1 MTMPLNPSSGI
12 RRRHLL
18 QMIGGAGLISL
29 VGCRSG
35 GVNPRLFAPAGV
47 LPKSWTM
54 ALPDPWQ
61 LTSAKALD
69 QWTQADS
76 AQADLLAC
84 TDGWLGTLSAVA
96 LQPIEA
102 APLRNQLDPLA
113 LRFLET
119 LGPLASQVLPVG
131 VSPWVLLV
139 RRNPVVDAIKH
150 GGWQILLDPQLQG
163 QIVFPASPR
172 VVIELADRL
181 DQPDALQRL
190 RRQALTFDDRQ
201 GVNWLLKSSAKVVVL
216 PLQRCLS
223 LLRRDPRMD
232 VILPNQGAPLHWT
245 VLARPEDT
253 QEPLPQ
259 QWVEQAWSEPMR
271 RRLLQDG
278 WRAPLPT
285 AVLEADR
292 LKLPE
297 RWRSL
302 VLPPDDLWNRCWSL
316 PPLSPEQS
324 ASLGERWRASAP

>member
-1 MTMPLNPSSGI
+1 MTMPFDPSSGI

-18 QMIGGAGLISL
+18 RMIGGAGLISL
-29 VGCRSG
+29 VGCRASG
-35 GVNPRLFAPAGV
+35 VKPRLFAPAGV
-47 LPKSWTM
+47 LPKTWTM
-54 ALPDPWQ
+54 ELPDPWQ

-69 QWTQADS
+69 QWTQADA

-84 TDGWLGTLSAVA
+84 TDGWLGSLSAVA

-102 APLRNQLDPLA
+102 APLRHQLDPLA
-113 LRFLET
+113 QQFLKT

-131 VSPWVLLV
+131 VSPWVLLIRSDSV
-139 RRNPVVDAIKH
+139 ADAIKRL
-150 GGWQILLDPQLQG
+150 GWQMLLDPQLQG

-201 GVNWLLKSSAKVVVL
+201 AVNWLLKGEAKVVVL

-223 LLRRDPRMD
+223 LLRRDPRME

-245 VLARPEDT
+245 LLARPKDT
-253 QEPLPQ
+253 KEPLPQ
-259 QWVEQAWSEPMR
+259 QWVELAWREPMR
-271 RRLLQDG
+271 RRLLQEG

-285 AVLEADR
+285 AVLDVDR
-292 LKLPE
+292 LQLPE

-316 PPLSPEQS
+316 PPLSPEQRIN
-324 ASLGERWRASAP
+324 LEQRWLASAP

>member
-1 MTMPLNPSSGI
+1 MTLPVHPSRGI

-18 QMIGGAGLISL
+18 QMMGGAGLISL
-29 VGCRSG
+29 AGCRAG
-35 GVNPRLFAPAGV
+35 GLKPRLLAPAGV
-47 LPKSWTM
+47 LPKTWTM
-54 ALPDPWQ
+54 ELPDPWQ
-61 LTSAKALD
+61 LTSAKDLD
-69 QWTQADS
+69 QWTQADL
-76 AQADLLAC
+76 AQADLLSC
-84 TDGWLGTLSAVA
+84 TDGWLSTLSTVA
-96 LQPIEA
+96 LQPMEA

-119 LGPLASQVLPVG
+119 LGPLAAKVLPVG

-139 RRNPVVDAIKH
+139 RRNARVDAIKSL
-150 GGWQILLDPQLQG
+150 GWQLLLDPQLQG

-172 VVIELADRL
+172 VVIDLADHL
-181 DQPDALQRL
+181 DQPDAVERL

-201 GVNWLLKSSAKVVVL
+201 AVNWLLKGAAKVVVL

-232 VILPNQGAPLHWT
+232 VIFPHQGAPLHWT
-245 VLARPEDT
+245 VLARPKDT

-259 QWVEQAWSEPMR
+259 EWVQQAWREPMR

-285 AVLEADR
+285 SVLDADR

-302 VLPPDDLWNRCWSL
+302 VLPPEDLWNRCWSL
-316 PPLSPEQS
+316 PPLSPEQRV
-324 ASLGERWRASAP
+324 SLAERWRASAP